1 MSETLLHC
9 LENLKEITTEQGK
22 QIATLTAN
30 MNNTFKIMEDVREDL
45 KEIFTK
51 LDGQNVRLNTVE
63 NWQESFEKSDN
74 RKIMIGCGLVGMLNI
89 LVSIILVVGF
99 R

>member
-9 LENLKEITTEQGK
+9 IENLKEITTGQGK

-30 MNNTFKIMEDVREDL
+30 MDNAVKKLDELREDI
-45 KEIFTK
+45 KEVFIK

-63 NWQESFEKSDN
+63 NWQENFDKSDN